1 MKCKPTCAYRLSPTG
16 LSRLMETFEDR
27 TERIDAAAMALDLLI
42 ANIDTEK
49 SFCMDAACKDIKE
62 SRERMGRYIR
72 MAYVAAYSVR
82 REGCR
87 AERRLFWLLAM
98 PRAPR
103 LGGDQSANR

>member
-42 ANIDTEK
+42 ADIDTEK
-49 SFCMDAACKDIKE
+49 SSCMDAACKDIKE

-82 REGCR
+82 R
-87 AERRLFWLLAM
+87 LFWASGNA
-98 PRAPR
+98 RAASR
-103 LGGDQSANR
+103 RRSERQQVKR

>member
-72 MAYVAAYSVR
+72 MAYVAAYS
-82 REGCR
+82 C
-87 AERRLFWLLAM
+87 LLYTSPS
-98 PRAPR
+98 PR
-103 LGGDQSANR
+103 D

>member
-49 SFCMDAACKDIKE
+49 SFCRCLQCPA
-62 SRERMGRYIR
+62 R
-72 MAYVAAYSVR
+72 
-82 REGCR
+82 GCR
-87 AERRLFWLLAM
+87 AERRLFWASGNA
-98 PRAPR
+98 RAASR
-103 LGGDQSANR
+103 RRSERQQVKR